1 MQIIK
6 KDNKIFSII
15 YRNNDWK
22 EGLNFITPNELSIQ
36 VGSWWYQKGKILD
49 SHLHNEFPRIANR
62 TMEMTYVKSGSMK
75 VTLFDE
81 EQNFFDEFV
90 LYEGDLAVFAYG
102 GHGYEILENNTKIIE
117 SKNGPFTDVDKDK
130 KKF

>member
-49 SHLHNEFPRIANR
+49 SHLHNEFQRITNR

>member
-6 KDNKIFSII
+6 KDNKIFSIT
-15 YRNNDWK
+15 YRNDDWK

-49 SHLHNEFPRIANR
+49 SHLHNEFQRIANR

>member
-49 SHLHNEFPRIANR
+49 SHLHNEFQRIANR